1 MTLRHVIRG
10 TERRPQV
17 KKSVFVLTAALL
29 TLGAIGIGMLPLA
42 AQEPPLPIATEFLS
56 PRSVFPDDIDMKVK
70 IRTGEDTDVVKVV
83 DPSRTVTA
91 RFTIQPGARFPW
103 HSHAGPV
110 VVNVVQGTLVFVES
124 DCAER
129 AYPAET
135 AFVDAGQGHVHSAY
149 NPTGGETV
157 IVATFFESPAAGSL
171 LIPADTP
178 ACAA

>member
-1 MTLRHVIRG
+1 MKRRHVRRG
-10 TERRPQV
+10 TEGRSQM
-17 KKSVFVLTAALL
+17 KKSVLVLTAALL

-42 AQEPPLPIATEFLS
+42 AQVAPPPIATEFLT
-56 PRSVFPDDIDMKVK
+56 PRSVFPDDVDMKFK
-70 IRTGEDTDVVKVV
+70 INTGENTEVVKVV

-110 VVNVVQGTLVFVES
+110 VVNVVQGTLVFVET

-129 AYPAET
+129 AYPLGT
-135 AFVDAGQGHVHSAY
+135 AFVDAGHGHVHSAY

-157 IVATFFESPAAGSL
+157 IVATFFQSPVEGPL

>member
-1 MTLRHVIRG
+1 M
-10 TERRPQV
+10 
-17 KKSVFVLTAALL
+17 KKFVLVLTAALL

-42 AQEPPLPIATEFLS
+42 AQEAPPPIATEFLT
-56 PRSVFPDDIDMKVK
+56 PRSVFPDDVAMKIK
-70 IRTGEDTDVVKVV
+70 IMGDGETEVVKVV

-110 VVNVVQGTLVFVES
+110 VVNVVQGTLVFVET

-129 AYPAET
+129 AYPTAT
-135 AFVDAGQGHVHSAY
+135 AFVDPGHGHVHSAY

-157 IVATFFESPAAGSL
+157 IVATFFEAPAEGSL
-171 LIPADTP
+171 LISADTP

>member
-1 MTLRHVIRG
+1 M
-10 TERRPQV
+10 
-17 KKSVFVLTAALL
+17 KKSVFVLTAVLL

-42 AQEPPLPIATEFLS
+42 AQVVPPPIATEFLT
-56 PRSVFPDDIDMKVK
+56 PRSVFPDDIDMKIK
-70 IRTGEDTDVVKVV
+70 IRTGGHTTAVNVV
-83 DPSRTVTA
+83 DPSRTVTV

-110 VVNVVQGTLVFVES
+110 FVNVVQGTLVFVES

-129 AYPAET
+129 AYPTGT
-135 AFVDAGQGHVHSAY
+135 AFVDAGHGHVHSAY

>member
-1 MTLRHVIRG
+1 M
-10 TERRPQV
+10 
-17 KKSVFVLTAALL
+17 KKSVLVWTAGLL
-29 TLGAIGIGMLPLA
+29 IAGGMSVRIVPVA
-42 AQEPPLPIATEFLS
+42 AQEPPPPIATEFLT
-56 PRSVFPDDIDMKVK
+56 PRSVFPDDVDMKIK
-70 IRTGEDTDVVKVV
+70 IKTDGGGEVVKVV

-110 VVNVVQGTLVFVES
+110 LVNVAEGTLVFVET
-124 DCAER
+124 DCSEQ
-129 AYPAET
+129 AYPAGT
-135 AFVDAGQGHVHSAY
+135 AFVDPGHGHVHSAY

-157 IVATFFESPAAGSL
+157 IVATFFEAPAAGSL